1 MKLSLFLT
9 IGTLALASVS
19 QAKIIDVLSC
29 QATSGRAN
37 VQKFSL
43 HRDDQL
49 AMGKNLIVRME
60 YIFDGELVET
70 KLDHGFDSTP
80 TSTRL
85 KIAEN
90 TQHKFYFFDSSIG
103 GNFNGAGAQHRYA
116 ILIEDKND
124 SQPSDTIGSQIEFL
138 DCK

>member
-1 MKLSLFLT
+1 MKLSLFL
-9 IGTLALASVS
+9 IIWTLAIASVS

-29 QATSGRAN
+29 QATSARAN

-49 AMGKNLIVRME
+49 AFGKNLIVRME
-60 YIFDGELVET
+60 LIFDEEPVET

-85 KIAEN
+85 KIAE
-90 TQHKFYFFDSSIG
+90 TPEYKTYFFDSSTG
-103 GNFNGAGAQHRYA
+103 GDFKGYGAQHRYA
-116 ILIEDKND
+116 ILLEDKKD